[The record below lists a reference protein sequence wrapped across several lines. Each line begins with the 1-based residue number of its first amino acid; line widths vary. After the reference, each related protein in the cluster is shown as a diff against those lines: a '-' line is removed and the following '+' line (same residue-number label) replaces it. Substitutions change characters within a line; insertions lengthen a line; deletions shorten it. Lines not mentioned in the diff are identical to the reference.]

1 MSIIENDCM
10 HLKILFTLN
19 FCLIL
24 INPSQAQDSKKYREE
39 KAKVL
44 QFFQDSI
51 LCNQRY
57 FPKNSQSD
65 TIFIRNYLS
74 NHELFVQLKSNLL
87 NPDYVPKDLQPPN
100 TIRFSEKELAY
111 IFNKTQLDTVREAL
125 GFIFNENIKVIDH
138 NPKPIEISKPVFLR
152 NYTLCFISFKNVNR
166 KREIFGPVYNLL
178 LVNRNDKW
186 GIANNS
192 IDLMANY
199 IDDDDL

>member
-1 MSIIENDCM
+1 M

-39 KAKVL
+39 KAKVF

-51 LCNQRY
+51 LSNQRF

>member
-1 MSIIENDCM
+1 M

-19 FCLIL
+19 LFLL
-24 INPSQAQDSKKYREE
+24 LLNPIQAQDSKKYREE

-51 LCNQRY
+51 LSNQRY

-87 NPDYVPKDLQPPN
+87 NPEYIPKDLQPPN
-100 TIRFSEKELAY
+100 TIKFSEKELAY
-111 IFNKTQLDTVREAL
+111 ILNKTQLDTVREAL
-125 GFIFNENIKVIDH
+125 GFLFNENSKVIGH
-138 NPKPIEISKPVFLR
+138 NPKSIEISKPVFLR
-152 NYTLCFISFKNVNR
+152 NYTMCFISFKNVNR

-178 LVNRNDKW
+178 LVNRNGKW

>member
-1 MSIIENDCM
+1 MY
-10 HLKILFTLN
+10 LKILITLN
-19 FCLIL
+19 LFLL
-24 INPSQAQDSKKYREE
+24 LLNPLQAQDSKMYKEE

>member
-10 HLKILFTLN
+10 HLKILITLN
-19 FCLIL
+19 LFLL
-24 INPSQAQDSKKYREE
+24 LLNPLQAQDSKKYREE

>member
-1 MSIIENDCM
+1 MY
-10 HLKILFTLN
+10 LKILITLN
-19 FCLIL
+19 LFLL
-24 INPSQAQDSKKYREE
+24 LLNPLQAQDSKMYKEE

-111 IFNKTQLDTVREAL
+111 IFNKTQLDTLREAL
-125 GFIFNENIKVIDH
+125 GFLFNENIKVIDH

-178 LVNRNDKW
+178 LVNRNGKW

>member
-1 MSIIENDCM
+1 M
-10 HLKILFTLN
+10 HLKILITLN
-19 FCLIL
+19 LFLL
-24 INPSQAQDSKKYREE
+24 LLNPIQAQDSKIYKKE
-39 KAKVL
+39 KVKVL

-87 NPDYVPKDLQPPN
+87 NPDYVLKDLQPPN
-100 TIRFSEKELAY
+100 TIRFSEKELTY
-111 IFNKTQLDTVREAL
+111 IFEKTQLDTVREPL
-125 GFIFNENIKVIDH
+125 GFLFTGNRMTVANT
-138 NPKPIEISKPVFLR
+138 PKSIEISKPVFLR
-152 NYTLCFISFKNVNR
+152 NYTLCFISFKNINR

-178 LVNRNDKW
+178 LVNRNGKW

>member
-1 MSIIENDCM
+1 MY
-10 HLKILFTLN
+10 LKILITLN
-19 FCLIL
+19 LFLL
-24 INPSQAQDSKKYREE
+24 LLNPLQAQDSKKYREE

-125 GFIFNENIKVIDH
+125 GFLFNENIKVIDH

>member
-1 MSIIENDCM
+1 MY
-10 HLKILFTLN
+10 LKILITLN
-19 FCLIL
+19 LFLL
-24 INPSQAQDSKKYREE
+24 LLNPLQAQDSKKYREE

-125 GFIFNENIKVIDH
+125 GFIFNENMTIR
-138 NPKPIEISKPVFLR
+138 S
-152 NYTLCFISFKNVNR
+152 
-166 KREIFGPVYNLL
+166 LL
-178 LVNRNDKW
+178 KFD
-186 GIANNS
+186 
-192 IDLMANY
+192 
-199 IDDDDL
+199 

>member
-1 MSIIENDCM
+1 MY
-10 HLKILFTLN
+10 LKILITLN
-19 FCLIL
+19 LFLL
-24 INPSQAQDSKKYREE
+24 LLNPLQAQDSKKYREE

>member
-1 MSIIENDCM
+1 MY
-10 HLKILFTLN
+10 LKILITLN
-19 FCLIL
+19 LFLL
-24 INPSQAQDSKKYREE
+24 LLNPLQAQDSKMYKEE

-57 FPKNSQSD
+57 FPKNSQSY

-178 LVNRNDKW
+178 LVNRNGKW

>member
-1 MSIIENDCM
+1 M

-39 KAKVL
+39 KAKVF

-51 LCNQRY
+51 LSNQRF

-87 NPDYVPKDLQPPN
+87 NPEFVPKDIQPPN
-100 TIRFSEKELAY
+100 TIQFSEKELAY
-111 IFNKTQLDTVREAL
+111 IFDNTQLDTLRETL
-125 GFIFNENIKVIDH
+125 GFLFTGKRKTVANT
-138 NPKPIEISKPVFLR
+138 PKSIQISKPVFLR
-152 NYTLCFISFKNVNR
+152 NFTLCFISFKNLNR
-166 KREIFGPVYNLL
+166 RREIFGPVYNLL
-178 LVNRNDKW
+178 LVNRNGKW

>member
-1 MSIIENDCM
+1 MY
-10 HLKILFTLN
+10 LKILITLN
-19 FCLIL
+19 LFLL
-24 INPSQAQDSKKYREE
+24 LLNPLQAQDSKMYKEE

-111 IFNKTQLDTVREAL
+111 IFNKTQLDTLREAL
-125 GFIFNENIKVIDH
+125 GFLFKENIKVIDH

-178 LVNRNDKW
+178 LVNRNGKW

>member
-1 MSIIENDCM
+1 M
-10 HLKILFTLN
+10 
-19 FCLIL
+19 
-24 INPSQAQDSKKYREE
+24 
-39 KAKVL
+39 
-44 QFFQDSI
+44 
-51 LCNQRY
+51 
-57 FPKNSQSD
+57 
-65 TIFIRNYLS
+65 
-74 NHELFVQLKSNLL
+74 FVQLKSNLL

>member
-1 MSIIENDCM
+1 M

-19 FCLIL
+19 LFLL
-24 INPSQAQDSKKYREE
+24 LLNPIQAQDSKKYREE

-125 GFIFNENIKVIDH
+125 GFLFKENIKVIDH

-166 KREIFGPVYNLL
+166 KREFFGPVYNLL
-178 LVNRNDKW
+178 LVNRNGKW

>member
-1 MSIIENDCM
+1 MY
-10 HLKILFTLN
+10 LKILITLN
-19 FCLIL
+19 LFLL
-24 INPSQAQDSKKYREE
+24 LLNPLQAQDSKKYREE

-111 IFNKTQLDTVREAL
+111 IFNKTQLDTLREAL
-125 GFIFNENIKVIDH
+125 GFLFKENIKVIDH

-178 LVNRNDKW
+178 LVNRNGKW

>member
-1 MSIIENDCM
+1 M

>member
-1 MSIIENDCM
+1 MSVIEKGCM

-19 FCLIL
+19 LFLL
-24 INPSQAQDSKKYREE
+24 LLNPIQAQDSKKYREE

-51 LCNQRY
+51 LSNQRY

-87 NPDYVPKDLQPPN
+87 NPEYIPKDLQPPN
-100 TIRFSEKELAY
+100 TIKFSEKELAY
-111 IFNKTQLDTVREAL
+111 ILNKTQLDTVREAL
-125 GFIFNENIKVIDH
+125 GFLFNENSKVIGH
-138 NPKPIEISKPVFLR
+138 NPKSIEISKPVFLR
-152 NYTLCFISFKNVNR
+152 NYTMCFISFKNVNR

-178 LVNRNDKW
+178 LVNRNGKW

>member
-1 MSIIENDCM
+1 M
-10 HLKILFTLN
+10 HLKILITLN
-19 FCLIL
+19 LFLL
-24 INPSQAQDSKKYREE
+24 LLNPLQAQDSKKYREE